1 MSMSDQK
8 TMWNKNHAENV
19 HASMLGKPQK
29 FAVEVAP
36 NVKPN
41 MKLLEL
47 GCGVGSDAAYFAEHG
62 IHVTA
67 TDFSDVV
74 IEQNKVRDKKPNLTF
89 EVVDISQPLPYESN
103 SFNVVYAHLS
113 LHYYNEA
120 TTSDV
125 FKEIA
130 RVLKPGGMLFFSCK
144 SVHDPL
150 YGQGDEVEPGVFDRN
165 GHIRHFFSVE
175 YTKKLLAADF
185 EAEKISEVEDVYDG
199 FTSAFVQVWAKK
211 KGR

>member
-1 MSMSDQK
+1 MSDQK
-8 TMWNKNHAENV
+8 TMWNKNHADNV
-19 HASMLGKPQK
+19 HARMLGKPQK

-36 NVKPN
+36 NIKPD

-47 GCGVGSDAAYFAEHG
+47 GCGVGSDAAYFAQHG
-62 IHVTA
+62 IGVTA
-67 TDFSDVV
+67 TDFSEVV
-74 IEQNKVRDKKPNLTF
+74 IEQNKARDKKPNLTF
-89 EVVDISQPLPYESN
+89 QVVDISQPLPYESN

-120 TTSDV
+120 MTSDV

-130 RVLKPGGMLFFSCK
+130 RVLKPGGTLYFSCK

-150 YGQGDEVEPGVFDRN
+150 YGQGEEVEPGVFDRN